1 VKPEGPQDC
10 GTAGSLVV
18 FGAARFS
25 WDGVW
30 SRNDGA
36 LPWWACYCGHG
47 GHVYMYPPPQMCSLT
62 SWPNKCEA
70 KCQGFVLYKCDT
82 RGWTATA
89 AAAAKQQKALAIE
102 TLLRSTNRRR
112 HAIL

>member
-1 VKPEGPQDC
+1 MVYGPAM
-10 GTAGSLVV
+10 TVLSL
-18 FGAARFS
+18 
-25 WDGVW
+25 
-30 SRNDGA
+30 
-36 LPWWACYCGHG
+36 G
-47 GHVYMYPPPQMCSLT
+47 GHATVVMADMSTCTPPPQMCSLT